1 MALAVQNPALDPSR
15 PVPVLTRRKI
25 GELTEAHTKHLD
37 MEFVV
42 VEKGPPSSTS
52 NGQLVYPVRVADDT
66 GSILLLAFDERG
78 QALWPGDIC
87 ALQMGYTDSKD
98 GCLRLYV
105 GRLGQ
110 LLRRGRFKKAFSMMP
125 DMSTPKERTA

>member
-1 MALAVQNPALDPSR
+1 
-15 PVPVLTRRKI
+15 
-25 GELTEAHTKHLD
+25 

-42 VEKGPPSSTS
+42 IEKGPPTSTS
-52 NGQLVYPVRVADDT
+52 SGQLIYKTRVADET
-66 GSILLLAFDERG
+66 GSIVLLAFDERG

-87 ALQMGYTDSKD
+87 SLQMGYTDSKD

-110 LLRRGRFKKAFSMMP
+110 LLRRGRFKKAFSATP
-125 DMSTPKERTA
+125 DMSALQHSTI